1 MDCFIL
7 NKISLFNHIVLKY
20 QNCKTSVLVNFSEG
34 KCLKLISKECIVFV
48 RSTLLLQKSLLLI
61 ALCLHVIQTKVF
73 VLLKGPGV
81 LLSCHLWVW
90 VRRID
95 VLQTNMRQIHWQYIN
110 EQGQEMKMW
119 FMKNDKFIQWEE
131 TSCLNLKG
139 IVLDLGNEALYILPP
154 RQMWIPYLSSMKTV
168 SN

>member
-1 MDCFIL
+1 M
-7 NKISLFNHIVLKY
+7 LKY

-95 VLQTNMRQIHWQYIN
+95 VLQTNMRQIH
-110 EQGQEMKMW
+110 
-119 FMKNDKFIQWEE
+119 
-131 TSCLNLKG
+131 
-139 IVLDLGNEALYILPP
+139 
-154 RQMWIPYLSSMKTV
+154 
-168 SN
+168 